1 MSGADRSHGPPG
13 VSHLPAT
20 TLSGMDVPGP
30 TARLLLRPMTDDDLD
45 DMAALLGDPVVMAHY
60 PRPRTRTEAQA
71 WIDRTRRSYRDHG
84 FGLWVLVDRVT
95 GEFVGD
101 CGLTVQHVDGVDE
114 LEVGYHVRPDRQGE
128 GLATEAALAARDF
141 AREVLGAT
149 RLIAIIAPQNVASQR
164 VASKIG
170 LGVEK
175 RARYGADQREVLVHA
190 GVP

>member
-1 MSGADRSHGPPG
+1 MSHPPD
-13 VSHLPAT
+13 A

-30 TARLLLRPMTDDDLD
+30 TPRLLLRPMTDDDLD

-60 PRPRTRTEAQA
+60 PRPRTRDEAQA

-84 FGLWVLVDRVT
+84 FGLWVMVDRST
-95 GEFVGD
+95 GEFLGD

-149 RLIAIIAPQNVASQR
+149 RLIAIIAPENVASQR

-175 RARYGADQREVLVHA
+175 RARYGDDQREVLIHA

>member
-1 MSGADRSHGPPG
+1 M
-13 VSHLPAT
+13 SHLPAA
-20 TLSGMDVPGP
+20 TLAGMDVPGP